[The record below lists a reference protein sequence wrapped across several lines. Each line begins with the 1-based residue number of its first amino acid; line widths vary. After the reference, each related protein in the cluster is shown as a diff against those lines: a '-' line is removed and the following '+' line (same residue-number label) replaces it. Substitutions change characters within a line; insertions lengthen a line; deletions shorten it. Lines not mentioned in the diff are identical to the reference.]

1 MRKYSL
7 NCLILIYSHPVNIFF
22 VPLIFFSLSREYEKI
37 YFELKHLTFKEIVA
51 KTGCKKPCSYRE
63 YREVG
68 KATRIFEYEESHK
81 GLKLWIVGRERVS
94 EVSNI
99 YDFHHYPY
107 GNFAH
112 FQVLIYKATSLLAEA
127 GGTLGLF
134 LGFSFMSLWDAT
146 FVVRRGIDWITTRQ
160 WKGEKK

>member
-1 MRKYSL
+1 MRYFELFLSLSNIWGENYKKFPCIPQKQYNYHEEVFLKLLDFDLFSSRKY
-7 NCLILIYSHPVNIFF
+7 FF
-22 VPLIFFSLSREYEKI
+22 CTFDFFSLSREYEKI

-99 YDFHHYPY
+99 YDFHHYRY

-112 FQVLIYKATSLLAEA
+112 F
-127 GGTLGLF
+127 
-134 LGFSFMSLWDAT
+134 
-146 FVVRRGIDWITTRQ
+146 
-160 WKGEKK
+160 